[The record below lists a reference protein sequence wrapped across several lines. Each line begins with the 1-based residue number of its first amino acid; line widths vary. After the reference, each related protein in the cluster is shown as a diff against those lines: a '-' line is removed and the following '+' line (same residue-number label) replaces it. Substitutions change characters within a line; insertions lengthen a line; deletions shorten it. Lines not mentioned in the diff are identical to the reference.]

1 MLNYLRCRLRV
12 NSSTLGQHATDIQRT
27 KVLTRRNALQRRLDV
42 WTDIQKLYMPVVPN
56 LRISAHLPT
65 GSNSD
70 DSGCPVPD
78 PTSGKAEDFQLLLPS
93 EICDVVPCNKTLLE
107 TEWSL
112 RFAQATDALTE
123 CRSHI
128 RLRRQLYQFKV
139 QHLRGQGPN
148 TRARKSMD
156 AVEERLM
163 LSHAKYARAHEA
175 LLSLAR
181 HLDRTGWEH
190 KLQPLKK
197 THLRPIGDF
206 GQQTQGTAIMSWIW
220 LTHGISSDDSEG
232 LQDCKLFD
240 LTLLLLYAE
249 LH

>member
-1 MLNYLRCRLRV
+1 
-12 NSSTLGQHATDIQRT
+12 
-27 KVLTRRNALQRRLDV
+27 
-42 WTDIQKLYMPVVPN
+42 MPVVPN

-78 PTSGKAEDFQLLLPS
+78 ATSGKAEDFQLLLPS

>member
-1 MLNYLRCRLRV
+1 
-12 NSSTLGQHATDIQRT
+12 
-27 KVLTRRNALQRRLDV
+27 
-42 WTDIQKLYMPVVPN
+42 MPVVPN
-56 LRISAHLPT
+56 LRISANLPT

-93 EICDVVPCNKTLLE
+93 EICDVVRCNKTLLE

-112 RFAQATDALTE
+112 RFSQATDALNE

-156 AVEERLM
+156 AVEQRLM

-181 HLDRTGWEH
+181 HLDRIGWEH

-197 THLRPIGDF
+197 MHLRPIGDF

-220 LTHGISSDDSEG
+220 LTHGISPDDSEG

-240 LTLLLLYAE
+240 LTLLPLYAE